1 MAEFVLVVIGFAA
14 AFALPALWAS
24 MRADEAEQ
32 TGELRY
38 WVRALWSEQ
47 VIRRADDP
55 RQFEVEIR
63 KLRAIPWMI
72 VSAIAFALLVFGTF
86 A

>member
-1 MAEFVLVVIGFAA
+1 MGEFMIVVIGLAA
-14 AFALPALWAS
+14 AFALPALWAR
-24 MRADEAEQ
+24 MRAEDAET

-47 VIRRADDP
+47 VIRRSDDP
-55 RQFEVEIR
+55 RQFEIEIHI
-63 KLRAIPWMI
+63 LRAIPWMMAA
-72 VSAIAFALLVFGTF
+72 AIAFATLVFGTF